1 MPELI
6 RTLVV
11 DDEERIRF
19 FLQETL
25 QRAGHVVTT
34 ASSGEV
40 ALDRLQDTP
49 FDLVML
55 DLRLGGRVDGQ
66 RVLEA
71 IRWRWPATVVIMLT
85 AHGTLESTLAAIR
98 EGVDGYLLK
107 PVKPPEVRQAI
118 KEAFERRKEWA
129 QLRAEEEEGRVLKR
143 GLFSVDLEQHKATLD
158 GKPLNLTPSEFKL
171 LAHLMQN
178 PRQAIS
184 PPDLV
189 QAVRGYRPEYLH
201 QARQVIK
208 WYIHCLRR
216 KIEPDPTDPRY
227 IVNVR
232 GVGYML
238 EP

>member
-1 MPELI
+1 VPKVI

-25 QRAGHVVTT
+25 QRAGHIVTT
-34 ASSGEV
+34 ASNGNE

-49 FDLVML
+49 FDLVVL

-71 IRWRWPATVVIMLT
+71 IRWRWPGTVVIMLT

-107 PVKPPEVRQAI
+107 PVKPSEVRQAVR
-118 KEAFERRKEWA
+118 EAFDRRRELA
-129 QLRAEEEEGRVLKR
+129 QLQAAGDDRRYLQR
-143 GLFSVDLEQHKATLD
+143 GPFSVDLEQHKATLD
-158 GKPLNLTPSEFKL
+158 GKPLDLTPSEFKL
-171 LAHLMQN
+171 LVHLMQN
-178 PRQAIS
+178 PRQTIS

-189 QAVRGYRPEYLH
+189 QAVRGYRPDYLH
-201 QARQVIK
+201 EARQMIK

-216 KIEPDPTDPRY
+216 KVEPDPSNPRY
-227 IVNVR
+227 ILNVR
-232 GVGYML
+232 GVGYFL